1 MQESSVYQHLVETAA
16 EERYQQGI
24 AQGKREAVL
33 RLLHSQF
40 QNVPASLLERIIKT
54 NGLETPCFSG
64 GRKIRPRVLGHSVFL
79 KKTLDI
85 TVKIWFNRCIKLDRH
100 V

>member
-24 AQGKREAVL
+24 AQGKLEGKREVVL
-33 RLLHSQF
+33 RLLHTQF
-40 QNVPASLLERIIKT
+40 QNVPASLLERIMA
-54 NGLETPCFSG
+54 LES
-64 GRKIRPRVLGHSVFL
+64 ISALD
-79 KKTLDI
+79 TLFDQAM
-85 TVKIWFNRCIKLDRH
+85 TAKSLDDLQ